1 MLLLSRVYPIA
12 RPRKLPEELK
22 QHDFLTL
29 AQTEAHART
38 RIRWLGMA
46 HLNEGRTYRE
56 VATYL
61 CVKPETVKGYD
72 EIAAILNLDSKSTW
86 VIFTR
91 EESVFPIPP
100 SSFRANYASYQNR
113 YTE

>member
-1 MLLLSRVYPIA
+1 LLLSRVYPIA

-72 EIAAILNLDSKSTW
+72 EIVEICCQAWN
-86 VIFTR
+86 
-91 EESVFPIPP
+91 
-100 SSFRANYASYQNR
+100 SFVKMSDLIQSLCHRDWA
-113 YTE
+113 TLE